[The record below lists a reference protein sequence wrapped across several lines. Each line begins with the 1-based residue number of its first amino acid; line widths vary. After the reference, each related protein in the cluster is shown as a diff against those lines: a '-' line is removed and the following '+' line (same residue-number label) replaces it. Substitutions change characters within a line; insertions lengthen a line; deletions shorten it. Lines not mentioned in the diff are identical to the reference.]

1 MVSYEEAV
9 AVQRRIQDQI
19 MALPGV
25 TGIAAKMRSGRPIL
39 EVSVDPAAEIPT
51 ELTVDALDGV
61 ALVVER
67 RRYEIQ

>member
-1 MVSYEEAV
+1 
-9 AVQRRIQDQI
+9 

-61 ALVVER
+61 PLVVER